1 VDVHV
6 LGGFGVGLKKGANL
20 CVPACAVLCPAG
32 EYCRSVLYNAA
43 TDELYYPAGS
53 MVVALAAANS
63 SAAAAAAAD
72 STNAPQQ
79 QQQQQRRQRF
89 FMGHSGFVCCMALGG
104 QGTLLATGQEGR
116 QPLIRLW
123 DCSRGSQQQ
132 ERGGAVGKCLTILCG
147 EC

>member
-1 VDVHV
+1 MSCVTHV
-6 LGGFGVGLKKGANL
+6 ID
-20 CVPACAVLCPAG
+20 CAVLSPAG

-53 MVVALAAANS
+53 MVVALSAANS
-63 SAAAAAAAD
+63 PAAAAGATTD
-72 STNAPQQ
+72 SAGT

-89 FMGHSGFVCCMALGG
+89 FTGHTDFVCCLALGG
-104 QGTLLATGQEGR
+104 QGTLLATGQEGK

-132 ERGGAVGKCLTILCG
+132 GQQQQQQGEESFGQCLTILCG
-147 EC
+147 E

>member
-1 VDVHV
+1 MTAPV
-6 LGGFGVGLKKGANL
+6 FAYKGLTFDSHFPI
-20 CVPACAVLCPAG
+20 CVPVCAVLSPAG

-63 SAAAAAAAD
+63 PAAATAD
-72 STNAPQQ
+72 SANAPQQ
-79 QQQQQRRQRF
+79 RQQQQRRQRF

-104 QGTLLATGQEGR
+104 QGTLLATGQEGK

-123 DCSRGSQQQ
+123 DCSRDSQQQ
-132 ERGGAVGKCLTILCG
+132 EREGSVGKCLAILCG
-147 EC
+147 E